1 MINRNQKSL
10 PALVVDMPYSVIAE
24 GSVLGSLMLNNDC
37 WNDVSVIIKA
47 SDFWLSVHRYTFEA
61 MAGLVAS
68 GRPIDLITL
77 SEELERQ
84 GNIDQVGGFAGLAE
98 MSKRTPSAANVLHY
112 AEVVAE
118 KSRLRA
124 LLQTVGTIVADV
136 QSPGAESARILDAL
150 ETRMFALAEQW
161 HKGVKDEDLLAVL
174 DRMVARLENDIG
186 SEGLTGTPSGY
197 RELDQYTCGL
207 QDGDLVLLAARPSMG
222 KTALATGICTG
233 ALEGTSKPVFIFTI
247 EMKPEQLA
255 LRMTSALGRIPL
267 ESLRSAQLNNEDWA
281 RFSGAMGKI
290 TSEWKG
296 RLIFD
301 GSSQMTPAILRARA
315 RRYVRQHGK
324 PALIM
329 MDYLQ
334 LMRSPGEE
342 NRTQEIAQIS
352 RSLKALAKELD
363 CPVLALSQLNRSVE
377 SRADKRPNN
386 GDLRD
391 SGALEQ
397 DADLI
402 MMLYRDEV
410 YNASSP
416 DAGTAEIII
425 TKQRQGQTGT
435 VKVRFDGRF
444 TLFEDFP
451 EGHHGLSDGGYR
463 A

>member
-1 MINRNQKSL
+1 MTNRNQPSP
-10 PALVVDMPYSVIAE
+10 PAPVVDMPYSVNAE

-37 WNDVSVIIKA
+37 WDDVSLIVKA
-47 SDFWLSVHRYTFEA
+47 SDFWLAPHRFTFEA
-61 MAGLVAS
+61 MAALIAR

-84 GNIDQVGGFAGLAE
+84 GSIDRVGGFAGLAE
-98 MSKRTPSAANVLHY
+98 MSKYTPSAANVTHY

-124 LLQTVGTIVADV
+124 LLQTAGTIITDV
-136 QSPGAESARILDAL
+136 QSPGGTSAQILDAAESRL
-150 ETRMFALAEQW
+150 FTLAEQRQE
-161 HKGVKDEDLLAVL
+161 GAEDYELLSIL
-174 DRMVARLENDIG
+174 ERTVARIENSMSSDG
-186 SEGLTGTPSGY
+186 VTGTPTGFS
-197 RELDQYTCGL
+197 ELDLMTCGP
-207 QDGDLVLLAARPSMG
+207 QDGDLILLAARPSMG
-222 KTALATGICTG
+222 KTALATAICTG
-233 ALEGTSKPVFIFTI
+233 ALRNTSKPTFIFSI
-247 EMKPEQLA
+247 EMEPEQLC
-255 LRMTSALGRIPL
+255 LRQISALGRVPL
-267 ESLRSAQLNNEDWA
+267 NTLRSGQLNDEDWA
-281 RFSGAMGKI
+281 RVSDAMAQM
-290 TSEWKG
+290 TEWKD
-296 RLIFD
+296 RLIID
-301 GSSQMTPAILRARA
+301 GSSLMTPSILRARA
-315 RRYVRQHGK
+315 RRYVRQYGK

-329 MDYLQ
+329 VDYLQ
-334 LMRSPGEE
+334 LMRCPGEE

-352 RSLKALAKELD
+352 RSLKALAKELS

-444 TLFEDFP
+444 TLFDDFP
-451 EGHHGLSDGGYR
+451 EGHHDLGYGGYR